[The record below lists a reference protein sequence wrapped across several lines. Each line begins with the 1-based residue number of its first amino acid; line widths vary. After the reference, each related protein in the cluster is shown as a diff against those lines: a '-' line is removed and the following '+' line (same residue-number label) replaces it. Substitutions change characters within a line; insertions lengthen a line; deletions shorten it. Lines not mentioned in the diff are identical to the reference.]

1 MRSKSRQRPARR
13 SESQARER
21 VCPHYHAAVELIGR
35 RWTGAI
41 LAALTDGPL
50 RFAELAHSIP
60 GLSDRLLSQRLKEL
74 EEEGL
79 VERAVHSG
87 TPVRVDYT
95 LTEKGSALEPALS
108 ELRRWARHWNR
119 SAGPAKR

>member
-1 MRSKSRQRPARR
+1 VRSKSAQRPAGRP
-13 SESQARER
+13 ESQAHER

-41 LAALTDGPL
+41 LAALTDGAL

-79 VERAVHSG
+79 VEREVHSG
-87 TPVRVDYT
+87 APIRVEYT
-95 LTEKGSALEPALS
+95 LTDKGAALEPTLK
-108 ELRRWARHWNR
+108 ELRSWARRWNR
-119 SAGPAKR
+119 SAKPVKR

>member
-1 MRSKSRQRPARR
+1 VRSKSRQRPAGR

-74 EEEGL
+74 EGEEL
-79 VERAVHSG
+79 VERAVHPGS
-87 TPVRVDYT
+87 PVRVEYT
-95 LTEKGSALEPALS
+95 LTEKGAALEPTLT
-108 ELRRWARHWNR
+108 ELRRWARRWNR
-119 SAGPAKR
+119 PPKSA

>member
-1 MRSKSRQRPARR
+1 M
-13 SESQARER
+13 
-21 VCPHYHAAVELIGR
+21 ELIGR

-74 EEEGL
+74 EGEEL
-79 VERAVHSG
+79 VERSVHPG
-87 TPVRVDYT
+87 APVRVEYT
-95 LTEKGSALEPALS
+95 LTEKGAALGPTLS
-108 ELRRWARHWNR
+108 ELRRWAQRWNR
-119 SAGPAKR
+119 PRKSAKTAKA

>member
-1 MRSKSRQRPARR
+1 VRSKSRQRPAGR

-74 EEEGL
+74 EGEEL
-79 VERAVHSG
+79 VERAVHPGS
-87 TPVRVDYT
+87 PVRVEYT
-95 LTEKGSALEPALS
+95 LTEKGTALEPTLS
-108 ELRRWARHWNR
+108 ELRRWAQRWNR
-119 SAGPAKR
+119 PPKSAS